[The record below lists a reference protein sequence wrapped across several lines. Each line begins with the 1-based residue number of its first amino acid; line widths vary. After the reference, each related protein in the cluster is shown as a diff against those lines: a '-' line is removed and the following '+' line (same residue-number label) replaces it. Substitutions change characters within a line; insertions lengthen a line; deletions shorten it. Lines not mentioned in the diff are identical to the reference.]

1 MKLDYR
7 DGLVFTELEIT
18 YNDRVK
24 TLDNIVLDT
33 GATKSLIS
41 QDVVDDIGIRVSKE
55 DDIVMSYGI
64 GGKEPAFIK
73 QIDKIMLGDY
83 VQENVSLDFSRIDYD
98 DINGLLGLDLLMEGG
113 FIIDLNYMKMKTKK

>member
-1 MKLDYR
+1 MKLEYR
-7 DGLVFTELEIT
+7 DGLIFTKIELT
-18 YNDRVK
+18 YNNKTK

-41 QDVVDDIGIRVSKE
+41 QEVVDDIGIRVSKE
-55 DDIVMSYGI
+55 DKIVMSYGI

-73 QIDKIMLGDY
+73 EIDKIMIGNFIHK
-83 VQENVSLDFSRIDYD
+83 NVSIDFSRIDYE

-113 FIIDLNYMKMKTKK
+113 FIIDLNQMEMKTD